1 MTAANHPS
9 IAVARPMLS
18 DEEKAAVMAV
28 LDSGQLAQG
37 PKTAEFEA
45 AFAAYI
51 GAAQA
56 IGVNSGTAALIV
68 ALQANGV
75 GAGDEVITTP
85 FSFIAT
91 ATSIVACGATPVF
104 VDVDPFDLN
113 IDPELIEDA
122 ITERTKAVMPVHLYG
137 HPARVAEIEE
147 ICQEFDLALIEDAA
161 QAHGAEHGGRRVGTF
176 GTGCFSFY
184 PTKNMMTGE
193 GGIITSN
200 DAEIARKCRLIRAHG
215 QEERYV
221 HEEFG
226 LNWRMQDMN
235 AAIGLVQLRHLEGW
249 NEARI
254 ANARAAV
261 VVNPRGGDAEG
272 AGGRPA
278 RVPPVHSSGG
288 EGPGRAA
295 EATRGGGRGHGHPL
309 SDSNPRAAGDAKAGF
324 RRGHVPRCGSGGAE
338 CALAAG
344 ASDAWAGGRGV
355 HRRLCEPAGLMAA
368 LLVRSRDA
376 GYARIR

>member
-1 MTAANHPS
+1 MS
-9 IAVARPMLS
+9 
-18 DEEKAAVMAV
+18 
-28 LDSGQLAQG
+28 
-37 PKTAEFEA
+37 
-45 AFAAYI
+45 
-51 GAAQA
+51 
-56 IGVNSGTAALIV
+56 
-68 ALQANGV
+68 

-254 ANARAAV
+254 ANAEQLSSLIRAV
-261 VVNPRGGDAEG
+261 ETPKVREGDRHVFHQYTVRVGKDRDGLQKRLAE
-272 AGGRPA
+272 AGVGTAIHYPIPIHEQPVMRKLGFGEGTFPVAEAAA
-278 RVPPVHSSGG
+278 RSVLSLPVHPML
-288 EGPGRAA
+288 GPEDVEYIAA
-295 EATRGGGRGHGHPL
+295 CVNR
-309 SDSNPRAAGDAKAGF
+309 
-324 RRGHVPRCGSGGAE
+324 
-338 CALAAG
+338 LA
-344 ASDAWAGGRGV
+344 
-355 HRRLCEPAGLMAA
+355 
-368 LLVRSRDA
+368 
-376 GYARIR
+376 